1 MRDAYCTVKVG
12 EDERKTR
19 TIANSL
25 APEWT
30 ERFEYMAPGGI
41 QHCQFAVWDNDLIK
55 NELIGTVDLDLE
67 AFPYEKSK
75 EKWLD
80 IIGMDQNSNIPVGE
94 LLVRVT
100 VCNMMDQS
108 VDLTLNDAWN
118 DKIKMAPGLL
128 TIKVIRARKLAAKD
142 GIISK
147 SSDPFVVVECGTD
160 SGFWWFEDTAGMY

>member
-1 MRDAYCTVKVG
+1 MKVG

-160 SGFWWFEDTAGMY
+160 SAF